1 MSRSPRQPAH
11 FKEEIKLK
19 KIKLVSV
26 SVLTTLII
34 LSGCGYSNQVD
45 TITPAM
51 DTIQNASIKQEQ
63 HTEKN
68 KEDHTFSELRN
79 IAWGQVSDTAK
90 KTVIGDWKE
99 ASIEKSSF
107 EEVPI
112 KVEKDSIKTSNNI
125 YKVTFKTTQD
135 EIIGSIG
142 IYIDTVTKQIVG
154 KDARK

>member
-1 MSRSPRQPAH
+1 MNSIDVLVLEKKSK
-11 FKEEIKLK
+11 KEEKMKL
-19 KIKLVSV
+19 ISV
-26 SVLTTLII
+26 SVLTIVII
-34 LSGCGYSNQVD
+34 LSGCGNSTQVDAVTPVIETIQPTSTNQVQQ
-45 TITPAM
+45 M
-51 DTIQNASIKQEQ
+51 
-63 HTEKN
+63 EKN
-68 KEDHTFSELRN
+68 QEDNTFSELRS

-107 EEVPI
+107 EQVPI
-112 KVEKDSIKTSNNI
+112 KVEKDSVKTSNNL

-142 IYIDTVTKQIVG
+142 IYIDAVSNQVVG